1 MHRPGE
7 IADKLGISA
16 NTLRLWSNEFAD
28 FLSPSAQASRTEKGG
43 ASQRRYTDGD
53 IEVLL
58 RAKLYLSQNKTYEE
72 VRSLLGQP
80 PADGELSDSLALVAG
95 QANEPVSPTSIAT
108 ITNQMAFLEDYV
120 RQGAKQNELLLE
132 EVAGLRTEFSQLN
145 ENLVKLAEAA
155 VIPPPAPKFRWAWL
169 NRLLTTST
177 DAGT

>member
-7 IADKLGISA
+7 IADKLSISA

-43 ASQRRYTDGD
+43 ASQRRYTDQD
-53 IEVLL
+53 IEVML

-72 VRSLLGQP
+72 VRSLLAEP

-95 QANEPVSPTSIAT
+95 QALEPASPTLIAT
-108 ITNQMAFLEDYV
+108 INSQMAFLEEYV
-120 RQGAKQNELLLE
+120 RQGAQQNEMLLE
-132 EVAGLRTEFSQLN
+132 EMAGLRSEFSQLN
-145 ENLVKLAEAA
+145 ENLVRLAEAA
-155 VIPPPAPKFRWAWL
+155 VAPKPAPRFRWEWL
-169 NRLLTTST
+169 NRLLTTGS